1 MIRAVLLAM
10 LAPLLLAC
18 GQGSEPPS
26 PATLAAYQGQWIAI
40 NYWAPWCKPC
50 IEEIPEL
57 NALHSERADV
67 TVLGVNFDGTSG
79 EQLAQQ
85 ERTLGVGFPTLAQD
99 PAAELG
105 VPRPVVLPTTLLVNP
120 DGEVFDKLVGPQT
133 LASLEAAI
141 NAGRGSG
148 TAR

>member
-1 MIRAVLLAM
+1 MRAALPLLLAS
-10 LAPLLLAC
+10 LLLAC
-18 GQGSEPPS
+18 GQGSEPSS
-26 PATLAAYQGQWIAI
+26 PASLAAHRGQWVAI

-57 NALHSERADV
+57 NALHNGRADV

-79 EQLAQQ
+79 AELAEQ

-105 VPRPVVLPTTLLVNP
+105 VPRPVVLPTTLLVDP
-120 DGEVFDKLVGPQT
+120 DGVVVDKLVGPQT
-133 LASLEAAI
+133 LESLEAAI
-141 NAGRGSG
+141 DAGR
-148 TAR
+148 